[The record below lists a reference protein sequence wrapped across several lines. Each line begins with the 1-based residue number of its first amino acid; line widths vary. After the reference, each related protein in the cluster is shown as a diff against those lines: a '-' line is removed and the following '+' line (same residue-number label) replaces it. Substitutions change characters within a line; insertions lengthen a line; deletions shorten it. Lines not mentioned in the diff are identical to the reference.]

1 MIRRADAISTQ
12 VIHDQREI
20 TVSGRIIGDWATVS
34 GRVLLVLVNGDAEV
48 EIT

>member
-1 MIRRADAISTQ
+1 MIRRADAITDT
-12 VIHDQREI
+12 VIRERRKI
-20 TVSGRIIGDWATVS
+20 RCEGTLVGDWATVS